1 MAQEKSAGT
10 VREDYII
17 TRVASMLGLKKN
29 LDKVKKSLENED
41 NLRTMGLF
49 LSPHDD
55 LGYLM
60 VMQAGADSLSI
71 SPNIPAPAA
80 FKKKAILVYKTV
92 RGVPVEPD
100 HLSEQLAFIELSKAV
115 LENMSLTCQEVFLP
129 ILANPLNQQGWSDLV
144 SKDLIE
150 NKFHSFLSTIYVT
163 IGEVKGRTMLPI
175 PPQETTT
182 SDRISSK
189 DKAHVLEGAV
199 ITWTKQIKN
208 VLKQDPETALKQ
220 GQDPGPLVEIDFWNN
235 KAENL
240 NSIHLQLQS
249 EKISKVLKF
258 LEQNKS
264 TYTNQFSKLKKEVKS
279 ARQEANDNY
288 KYLKTLQPLF
298 YELTDESKEFSDLE
312 NSFIPIMHT
321 ILLIWEH
328 SDYYNTPAR
337 LVVLIREI
345 CNAIIAQACKY
356 LSGKDIF
363 EMITNEESGIA
374 CDKLG
379 LILDII
385 AKFKEAF
392 FEYKNLA
399 KDSWNITTNALFVRL
414 DAFSERCQDIQ
425 HLTTTIVQFTK
436 LNKIEIG
443 GTKGKTLTTS
453 VKQIHTEFLLAVEE
467 FKKVNYDIM
476 NVGAKEFDDDFY
488 EFRCKIKELERRL
501 ASILTQGFDDS
512 DTIYGRFK
520 LLESFEG
527 LLTRPIIQ
535 DELEKKHITLIES
548 YKQDVKSVQQI
559 FLENKI
565 LVDKLDPRSPI
576 SKNMPPVTGAINWT
590 RGLMERIKE
599 PMEKLSNL
607 SQTVLERE
615 EYKDVQKLYKSL
627 MKSLS
632 EYQSQKI
639 EE

>member
-264 TYTNQFSKLKKEVKS
+264 TYTNQFSKLKKEV
-279 ARQEANDNY
+279 
-288 KYLKTLQPLF
+288 
-298 YELTDESKEFSDLE
+298 
-312 NSFIPIMHT
+312 
-321 ILLIWEH
+321 
-328 SDYYNTPAR
+328 
-337 LVVLIREI
+337 
-345 CNAIIAQACKY
+345 
-356 LSGKDIF
+356 
-363 EMITNEESGIA
+363 
-374 CDKLG
+374 LG
-379 LILDII
+379 
-385 AKFKEAF
+385 
-392 FEYKNLA
+392 
-399 KDSWNITTNALFVRL
+399 
-414 DAFSERCQDIQ
+414 C
-425 HLTTTIVQFTK
+425 
-436 LNKIEIG
+436 
-443 GTKGKTLTTS
+443 
-453 VKQIHTEFLLAVEE
+453 
-467 FKKVNYDIM
+467 
-476 NVGAKEFDDDFY
+476 
-488 EFRCKIKELERRL
+488 
-501 ASILTQGFDDS
+501 
-512 DTIYGRFK
+512 
-520 LLESFEG
+520 
-527 LLTRPIIQ
+527 
-535 DELEKKHITLIES
+535 
-548 YKQDVKSVQQI
+548 
-559 FLENKI
+559 
-565 LVDKLDPRSPI
+565 
-576 SKNMPPVTGAINWT
+576 
-590 RGLMERIKE
+590 
-599 PMEKLSNL
+599 
-607 SQTVLERE
+607 
-615 EYKDVQKLYKSL
+615 
-627 MKSLS
+627 
-632 EYQSQKI
+632 
-639 EE
+639 